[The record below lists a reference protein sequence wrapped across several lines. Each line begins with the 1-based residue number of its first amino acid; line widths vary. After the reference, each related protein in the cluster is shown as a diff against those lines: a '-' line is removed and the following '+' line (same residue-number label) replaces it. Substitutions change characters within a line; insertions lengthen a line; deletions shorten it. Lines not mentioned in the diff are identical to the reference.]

1 MAPFEWRRAEMA
13 DGLRITIAD
22 GVARLTLDRP
32 AAGNAIDLPM
42 ARALLEAARSFRDD
56 PIVRCVLLTGT
67 GRLFCVG
74 GDISAFAA
82 QRDRIGE
89 YIEEITAALHG
100 ALACLLAM
108 DKPIVTAI
116 NGPAAGAG
124 IGLAAIGDIALS
136 APEAHFT
143 SAYTAI
149 GMTPDGGATWLLPRL
164 IGLRRTMDL
173 ILTNRRVEADEAA
186 AIGLVTRVTAPG
198 ALDEEAAA
206 LAVQLAAGPTI
217 AYAVSRRLSLASLAN
232 GFEDHLAAESRAIAA
247 QARGAEGREGVAA
260 FLAKRPPHFAGP
272 NE

>member
-1 MAPFEWRRAEMA
+1 MKYNLVRYEVDDLVATITLNNPEMLNAWSKPMDVEIRACFA
-13 DGLRITIAD
+13 AASDDPKVRAI
-22 GVARLTLDRP
+22 VLTGAGRGFCAGQDTRFFKENQD
-32 AAGNAIDLPM
+32 AAG
-42 ARALLEAARSFRDD
+42 RGE
-56 PIVRCVLLTGT
+56 LTDVDHANLMYLT
-67 GRLFCVG
+67 KVP
-74 GDISAFAA
+74 
-82 QRDRIGE
+82 
-89 YIEEITAALHG
+89 
-100 ALACLLAM
+100 
-108 DKPIVTAI
+108 KPIVAAI

-173 ILTNRRVEADEAA
+173 ILTNRRVGADEAA